1 MAEPDRIQSEVGIR
15 FCRPRCG
22 RAVPPAAFPSTFPTE
37 PCDASSIHM
46 LWCSSP
52 SRKWN
57 AKGGGDPSRRWKSRT
72 AFARVRGRRREW
84 LLHRPGARASPHGRQ
99 HHAAGGRRHSSR
111 AAACRGLVAFP
122 AWLSGCS
129 IVTGHCS
136 ARQQGRVV
144 STSSVALAA
153 CLLISFSSEVSKR
166 FLGTR
171 CGWAMRVCV
180 CGFSWRLN
188 VFLVYTYGWCG
199 FCDIHRKEGEIFN
212 VSLS

>member
-1 MAEPDRIQSEVGIR
+1 MVTESGHGGARGARQDSKRSWNPLSIQLSHGTV
-15 FCRPRCG
+15 RCIIH
-22 RAVPPAAFPSTFPTE
+22 
-37 PCDASSIHM
+37 PCSGASS
-46 LWCSSP
+46 LPSR

-129 IVTGHCS
+129 IVTGHYR
-136 ARQQGRVV
+136 ARQG
-144 STSSVALAA
+144 AWFLAMAA
-153 CLLISFSSEVSKR
+153 CLPFDIFQFGGVER
-166 FLGTR
+166 FLGTW
-171 CGWAMRVCV
+171 CGWARRVV
-180 CGFSWRLN
+180 SLCGLSCRLN
-188 VFLVYTYGWCG
+188 GFLVYRWVMLILRYQEG
-199 FCDIHRKEGEIFN
+199 RKSPIMYR
-212 VSLS
+212 